1 MVENIEE
8 NRVEGQEEIDE
19 KLEDYIRLVSRNLSY
34 GDWYLCYNLVK
45 NMDSVTYVEWLQKM
59 TELLRDKEEKL
70 EEDEKRC
77 QETKRRQQSEGF
89 VVFQLRNLLNS
100 D

>member
-1 MVENIEE
+1 MVKIIEE
-8 NRVEGQEEIDE
+8 NRVEGQDEIDE
-19 KLEDYIRLVSRNLSY
+19 KMEDYIRLISRNLSH

-59 TELLRDKEEKL
+59 TELLRDREEKQ
-70 EEDEKRC
+70 EEEEKKANEKR
-77 QETKRRQQSEGF
+77 G
-89 VVFQLRNLLNS
+89 VFQLRNLLI